1 MRLLILALVSMCGAT
16 DYQYSAVNK
25 KNDVEYGE
33 RLSSLENVRM
43 PSNKSKLLHRST
55 RCTTGKPITM
65 DPNYI
70 PSSDEEDR
78 KKSENSKDAKDDIAT
93 EVSGTAT
100 KKLYKAPPTVKNPDH
115 YIDDD

>member
-93 EVSGTAT
+93 EGTAT